1 MIFSYAA
8 IAYNITNLQ
17 KLRHPPPAK
26 SLLQSQSGDKL
37 TWRGWMESVEND
49 PFRHFAPAIRCVA
62 HP

>member
-17 KLRHPPPAK
+17 KTPASAAAK
-26 SLLQSQSGDKL
+26 SLLQSQSGDKP

-49 PFRHFAPAIRCVA
+49 PFRHFGPAIRCVA